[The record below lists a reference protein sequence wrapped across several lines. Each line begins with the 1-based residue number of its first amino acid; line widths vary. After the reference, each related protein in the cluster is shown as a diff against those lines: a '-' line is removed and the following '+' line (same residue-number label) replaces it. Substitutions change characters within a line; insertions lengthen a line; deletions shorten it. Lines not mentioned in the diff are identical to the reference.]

1 MSSHSDDDEK
11 FLPKQSSSRQQAWAE
26 SHIPDSGEQRSPFE
40 RCYLMAEILNSS
52 CKSSLSF
59 NTYCISNMK
68 TAILRCYMS
77 GIYIL

>member
-52 CKSSLSF
+52 CKSS
-59 NTYCISNMK
+59 
-68 TAILRCYMS
+68 
-77 GIYIL
+77 